1 MTVAPVSQGACD
13 TQAATEAA
21 NEQHVR
27 WQQYQL
33 EVAEA
38 RKAVKRDQES
48 TRLAV
53 RTELEAMAKR
63 HKKTSGAEA
72 EEEVTDAHVHK
83 VWTRLLEADACDGTF
98 RVITRTQLEVAERQA
113 RPIS

>member
-38 RKAVKRDQES
+38 RKAVKRDQE
-48 TRLAV
+48 
-53 RTELEAMAKR
+53 
-63 HKKTSGAEA
+63 
-72 EEEVTDAHVHK
+72 
-83 VWTRLLEADACDGTF
+83 
-98 RVITRTQLEVAERQA
+98 
-113 RPIS
+113 